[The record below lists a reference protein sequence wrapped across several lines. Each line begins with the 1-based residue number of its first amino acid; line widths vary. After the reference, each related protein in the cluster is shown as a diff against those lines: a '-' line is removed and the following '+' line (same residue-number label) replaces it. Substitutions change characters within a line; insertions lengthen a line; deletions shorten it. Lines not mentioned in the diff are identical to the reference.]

1 MYGIQ
6 GGFELARMLRYVRND
21 DDESINDPYSLII
34 SVTFLGQSN
43 RLIGAQSIADRTAR

>member
-6 GGFELARMLRYVRND
+6 GGFEFAKMLRYVRND
-21 DDESINDPYSLII
+21 DDESINDPYSRII

-43 RLIGAQSIADRTAR
+43 RLIGAQSSAERMAR